1 MKLFMIQAVNENY
14 ENNLNYTELASL
26 SFKSK
31 KLIK

>member
-1 MKLFMIQAVNENY
+1 MIQAVNENY

-26 SFKSK
+26 SVKNK